1 MMRASEKHFLCEKKP
16 ALGREKMDS
25 VIRHALVEDIGRGD
39 ITTQLTIPE
48 DKEIKAQ
55 IIAKQDCLICGIGV
69 AECVFQTVDKAAKFQ
84 PLVKEGR
91 RIKKGKVVA
100 KLEGK
105 ARGIL
110 AGERVALNLLTMLS
124 GVATKTRRFVQAI
137 EPFKTKITDTR
148 KTMPGLR
155 ELQKY
160 AVRVGGGFNHRISLD
175 EMILIKD
182 NHLKVTDGFDR
193 LPSVPKGF
201 KIEIEVGNLDEFR
214 HALRF
219 KPDVIMLDNM
229 SIADIREAVKIRNNT
244 EFKSHHPP
252 TKLEASGGVSL
263 ENVREVAS
271 TGVEIISVG
280 ELTDSLEA
288 VDMSLEVI

>member
-1 MMRASEKHFLCEKKP
+1 
-16 ALGREKMDS
+16 
-25 VIRHALVEDIGRGD
+25 
-39 ITTQLTIPE
+39 
-48 DKEIKAQ
+48 
-55 IIAKQDCLICGIGV
+55 
-69 AECVFQTVDKAAKFQ
+69 
-84 PLVKEGR
+84 
-91 RIKKGKVVA
+91 
-100 KLEGK
+100 
-105 ARGIL
+105 
-110 AGERVALNLLTMLS
+110 
-124 GVATKTRRFVQAI
+124 
-137 EPFKTKITDTR
+137 
-148 KTMPGLR
+148 
-155 ELQKY
+155 
-160 AVRVGGGFNHRISLD
+160 
-175 EMILIKD
+175 
-182 NHLKVTDGFDR
+182 
-193 LPSVPKGF
+193 
-201 KIEIEVGNLDEFR
+201 VGNLDEFR